1 MFLAVWPCAAA
12 GIWSMRRLV
21 NDSSEKKIS
30 KIIYKILLLT
40 CTINDTSIYMG
51 SYNMVKSIRCGGGVG
66 LRVLIC
72 AVSLLAL
79 AGAIVALLQTF
90 ESRKADDHRRAETI
104 SDYGLMTA
112 LEKLGVERDWN
123 EGFKDEP
130 YPYDDK
136 GGTFSVTLT
145 REERDGALYV
155 KVVSTGVS
163 GSVTKTQ
170 ERELRLDA
178 DAPEGDSASLS
189 NEGGGAEE

>member
-1 MFLAVWPCAAA
+1 
-12 GIWSMRRLV
+12 
-21 NDSSEKKIS
+21 
-30 KIIYKILLLT
+30 
-40 CTINDTSIYMG
+40 
-51 SYNMVKSIRCGGGVG
+51 MVKSIHCGGGVG

-90 ESRKADDHRRAETI
+90 EARKADDHRRAMTI
-104 SDYGLMTA
+104 SDVGLQAA
-112 LEKLGVERDWN
+112 LEKLGESRDWS

-130 YPYDDK
+130 YDEE

-155 KVVSTGVS
+155 KIVSTGVS
-163 GSVTKTQ
+163 GSITKTQ

-178 DAPEGDSASLS
+178 PEGDSASLA
-189 NEGGGAEE
+189 NEGGEAAE